1 MSSLRLI
8 KVRNTI
14 ASALLVKQSCDQK
27 RVPDLLLDQVE
38 SSQIFDDMRLFLR
51 HLMIMIYAK
60 PPSFLS
66 ADAYLDWEER
76 QETKHELVGGEPV
89 SNHGKT
95 NRIARLLGNLRIAL
109 IRILPANGPC
119 EPFGSDIKI
128 AIPNGNFRYPDLV
141 IDCTLP
147 RDLDTV
153 FAETPTVIFEIL
165 SPSNRWYDR
174 ANKIADY
181 QLLTAC
187 RHIVIVWS
195 TAARIEVLSRLEDD
209 SWARSADVYEGR
221 DAQLVL
227 PALNIKVPLEDVYRG
242 FADSDLPD

>member
-1 MSSLRLI
+1 MADGNSPLRL
-8 KVRNTI
+8 
-14 ASALLVKQSCDQK
+14 SAQ
-27 RVPDLLLDQVE
+27 E
-38 SSQIFDDMRLFLR
+38 FL
-51 HLMIMIYAK
+51 A
-60 PPSFLS
+60 
-66 ADAYLDWEER
+66 WEEQ
-76 QETKHELVGGEPV
+76 QETKHELVGGKVYGMAGAKKRHE
-89 SNHGKT
+89 
-95 NRIARLLGNLRIAL
+95 RIKGNIYYDVRSK
-109 IRILPANGPC
+109 LPANGPC
-119 EPFGSDIKI
+119 EPFGSDIKV
-128 AIPNGNFRYPDLV
+128 AIPNGNYRYPDLV
-141 IDCTLP
+141 IDCGQSK
-147 RDLDTV
+147 DIDTV

-195 TAARIEVLSRLEDD
+195 TAARIEVLSRTDD
-209 SWARSADVYEGR
+209 QSWAHRAEVYEGR